1 MEMVGKRS
9 EVSNGLLEAGKWAII
24 DNEDQHIYLTCS
36 LKDEQRK
43 REKTRYQFGG
53 GGGIFKEKVYVRGVL
68 WIKPLAPGPS
78 RVCGAVLRQ
87 GHGMKSGW

>member
-53 GGGIFKEKVYVRGVL
+53 GGGIFEAPVL
-68 WIKPLAPGPS
+68 ANLFVCQAAAVTHAEKPLLGS
-78 RVCGAVLRQ
+78 VSGKCGTA
-87 GHGMKSGW
+87 